1 MYSWRWMWRC
11 IRVLLYLVLM
21 ALLILG
27 EKSTSPVIRGC
38 LAGFLIADILTDI
51 LFCLITLPTL
61 DGREAVEASIKTF
74 VTLVV
79 VHYWG
84 FKIPPEA
91 DALGPGFIV
100 SILTAAIKMFGFFI
114 RIFPGI
120 YDPEES

>member
-1 MYSWRWMWRC
+1 MRSWRWIWRC

-21 ALLILG
+21 TLLILG
-27 EKSTSPVIRGC
+27 EKSTSPEIRGC
-38 LAGFLIADILTDI
+38 LAGFLIADVLTDI
-51 LFCLITLPTL
+51 LFSLITLPTL

-74 VTLVV
+74 ATLIVI
-79 VHYWG
+79 HYWG

-91 DALGPGFIV
+91 EALGPGFIV
-100 SILTAAIKMFGFFI
+100 SLLTASIKIFGFFI